1 MVEDEFMM
9 RWSVAGS
16 LRDAGYDVVETAS
29 GEESI
34 TICGT
39 EVQID
44 LLFTDIN
51 LLGLKTGWDVAD
63 CFRAHRPESAVLY
76 TSGGRRDPARSVHG
90 SEFLADSS
98 RFWL

>member
-1 MVEDEFMM
+1 M

-29 GEESI
+29 GEEAI
-34 TICGT
+34 AICGT
-39 EVQID
+39 KAPID

-63 CFRAHRPESAVLY
+63 CFRAHRPASAVLY
-76 TSGGRRDPARSVHG
+76 TSAAEATP
-90 SEFLADSS
+90 LAAFTGASFCPS
-98 RFWL
+98 LIS